1 VNLGSF
7 DKRYLGNNVCFP
19 ALEREQQLVRA
30 FDFVFGL

>member
-19 ALEREQQLVRA
+19 ALERDHQLVWT